1 MQVALIL
8 VLIAAAAVMSFV
20 GGTSAPSSRAS
31 QQLTQAQWVVIYGQ
45 AALNWLHTHPGYS
58 GTISDTQMQ
67 SALGTSWGKLP
78 AAMTAAGISH
88 GALIS
93 AGRPYAWAVL
103 PSSTTANALGELLRH
118 DLAANGNEAVT
129 INENGTLV
137 SPQLSNP
144 QPAPAGIPDNAIVV
158 AAQ

>member
-1 MQVALIL
+1 MQYALIL

-20 GGTSAPSSRAS
+20 GGGTTPSTRAS

-58 GTISDTQMQ
+58 GTISDAQMQ
-67 SALGTSWGKLP
+67 SALGASWANLP
-78 AAMTAAGISH
+78 AAMTAAAMSH
-88 GALIS
+88 GALVS
-93 AGRPYAWAVL
+93 AGKPYAWAVL
-103 PSSTTANALGELLRH
+103 PSATTANALGDLLRS
-118 DLAANGNEAVT
+118 DLAANGNESVT

-144 QPAPAGIPDNAIVV
+144 KPAPAGIPDNAIVF